1 MPLRSSEL
9 SRSAA
14 CRIVGLLAILVGMP
28 VGCGFEPPAATSEVS
43 AKREPAAD
51 KAPSD
56 TDEQAEAAES
66 PAADSSDVIVV
77 GAGISGLAAAL
88 DLGRGGA
95 SVTLIDM
102 SSVFGGHAVM
112 SQGSLSIVGS
122 PVQAAAGV
130 HDTPDLAF
138 QDVINFGEDADSG
151 WARYYVENS
160 RREVYDWVTELGVR
174 FEGVTTSPGNSVDR
188 EHQPAGRGIGLVT
201 PIYRECLEHENIRF
215 VWNTKVEQLLTENG
229 RVAGVVGRNLRAGRE
244 STFRAAAVILATGG
258 FQSNLDMVRE
268 YWPAEFRFPER
279 VFAGSGRH
287 SVGFGHKLAEEVGGD
302 LVRMD
307 HQWNYFT
314 GIPDLRYPGTRRGL
328 SAANMYGILV
338 NAEGKRFANLH
349 GWAKAVMP
357 PLLRQP
363 RATLWFI
370 FDEATKPFFV
380 VSGSDWADFRK
391 VEKEIL
397 SNPELVQTADT
408 LEALAE
414 KAGLPAGNLVETVR
428 RYNELVRRGEDE
440 DFHRFGPG
448 RSAFANKAS
457 VALTTPPFYVMQA
470 FPLTRK
476 SMGGVAID
484 RQCRVMDA
492 RKQPIPGLFAV
503 GELTGLAGINGK
515 AALEGTFLG
524 PCIITGRMA
533 ARTILSGLKL
543 QSTAGA
549 AEVSRCADCH
559 DLPDQLARS
568 RPAYWHFENVHRVV
582 LERGADCRICHAEL
596 SPYRDDAHR
605 INPQALT
612 ASCVQ
617 CHLARE

>member
-1 MPLRSSEL
+1 MPLRSLEFCESF
-9 SRSAA
+9 A
-14 CRIVGLLAILVGMP
+14 CRIVSLLVLLVLMP
-28 VGCGFEPPAATSEVS
+28 AGCGIEPSAATSEVS
-43 AKREPAAD
+43 VQREPAASEVASDAND
-51 KAPSD
+51 KD
-56 TDEQAEAAES
+56 AADES
-66 PAADSSDVIVV
+66 PTAVPSDVIVV

-95 SVTLIDM
+95 RVTLIDM

-138 QDVINFGEDADSG
+138 QDVINFGEDADAG

-160 RREVYDWVTELGVR
+160 RREVYDWVTELGVQ

-201 PIYRECLEHENIRF
+201 PIYRECLEHDNIRF
-215 VWNTKVEQLLTENG
+215 VWSTKVEQLLTENG
-229 RVAGVVGRNLRAGRE
+229 RVVGVVGRNLRAGRE
-244 STFRAAAVILATGG
+244 STFRAAAVVLATGG

-279 VFAGSGRH
+279 VFVGSGRH
-287 SVGFGHKLAEEVGGD
+287 SVGFGHKLAEGVGGD
-302 LVRMD
+302 LVNMD

-314 GIPDLRYPGTRRGL
+314 GIPDLRYPGTKRGL

-357 PLLRQP
+357 PLLKQP

-397 SNPELVQTADT
+397 GNPELVQTAGT
-408 LEALAE
+408 LEELAE
-414 KAGLPAGNLVETVR
+414 KAGLPADNLVETVR

-457 VALTTPPFYVMQA
+457 PALTTPPFYVMQA

-492 RKQPIPGLFAV
+492 HKQPIPGLFAV

-524 PCIITGRMA
+524 PCIVTGRMA
-533 ARTILSGLKL
+533 ARTILSELKPKIG
-543 QSTAGA
+543 AGA
-549 AEVSRCADCH
+549 AEISRCVDCH

-568 RPAYWHFENVHRVV
+568 RPAYWHFEHVHRVV
-582 LERGADCRICHAEL
+582 LERGADCRTCHAEL
-596 SPYRDDAHR
+596 SPYRDDRHR
-605 INPQALT
+605 INPQSLT
-612 ASCVQ
+612 GSCVQ